1 MYLLIVAIIAW
12 YISGADSNFKQI
24 WVFSMLAMKIS
35 KESSRMSLKSPT
47 FQAKYFYLFQL
58 FFIRHG
64 FEASHQYLDVFYTV
78 FVSIK
83 ILLPELNTA
92 L

>member
-1 MYLLIVAIIAW
+1 
-12 YISGADSNFKQI
+12 
-24 WVFSMLAMKIS
+24 
-35 KESSRMSLKSPT
+35 MSLKSPT